1 MPTSPGCSLLICNA
15 PEGRTTTRESPGTGT
30 RSCWFFCQCIAGIGS
45 PMTSHFSNTVSP
57 MKAVTDSVWDKNLR
71 GPRGKN
77 REGRIHLSEEAR

>member
-1 MPTSPGCSLLICNA
+1 
-15 PEGRTTTRESPGTGT
+15 
-30 RSCWFFCQCIAGIGS
+30 
-45 PMTSHFSNTVSP
+45 MTSHFSNTVSP